1 MISEVK
7 VSKSLEHFSDQNE
20 FLNEMVKES
29 HSESAVTNAQRA
41 CEVSGLNV
49 VCISVSET
57 AQAEWGRVQSLS
69 QREWTV
75 KQSNKNHSM
84 L

>member
-1 MISEVK
+1 MPTSPVKTRIPLTSFGHMISEVK

-57 AQAEWGRVQSLS
+57 AQAE
-69 QREWTV
+69 
-75 KQSNKNHSM
+75 
-84 L
+84 